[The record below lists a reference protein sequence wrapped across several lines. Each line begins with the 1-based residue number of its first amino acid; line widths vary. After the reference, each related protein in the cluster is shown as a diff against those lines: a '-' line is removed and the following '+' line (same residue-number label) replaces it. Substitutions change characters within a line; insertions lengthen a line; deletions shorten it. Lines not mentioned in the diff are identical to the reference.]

1 MDIKNEKINNV
12 AVISLTGELDYNTY
26 KDFNR
31 AAAAVIEK
39 KLADRI
45 AVVMSDV
52 SHIDSMGLGTI
63 TKLWKSA
70 DASGMEFSL
79 VNVPKNIAGMIKL
92 VNLDKRIKVYDSVE
106 EAAG

>member
-12 AVISLTGELDYNTY
+12 SVIRLSGELDYNTY
-26 KDFNR
+26 KDFSR
-31 AAAAVIEK
+31 AAAATIEK
-39 KLADRI
+39 KLADKI

-79 VNVPKNIAGMIKL
+79 VDVPKNIAGMIKL
-92 VNLDKRIKVYDSVE
+92 VNLDKRIKVYGSIE
-106 EAAG
+106 EAAS